1 MDLSNFICPATKQ
14 SLHESENA
22 LIADVVCHEIKGGIP
37 RFVASDNYAKA
48 FGLQWNTFKLTQF
61 DSYTSSPVTEKRL
74 EAAFGRPLSSLAG
87 KRILEAGSGAGRFT
101 EILLKYG
108 ACVYSFDFSN
118 AVEANYENNMP
129 NENLTLF
136 QADIESIPFQ
146 NDFFDAVLCLGVL
159 QHTPSTRSSLRELSR
174 VLKPEGEL
182 VCDHYKY
189 HMGMF
194 TSCYL
199 IWWFI
204 IKQFDSVRQLQIT
217 DWLTG
222 FFFPIHWRL
231 RDNQFA
237 QILLRRISPINFY
250 YGRYDLPKTIHYE
263 WSLLDTHDRNTD
275 HYKHH
280 VTRRGFEKV
289 LQSLGYTKYSV
300 FVGGTGYVCRAVKGL
315 NDAD

>member
-1 MDLSNFICPATKQ
+1 MDLLNFICPVTKQ
-14 SLHESENA
+14 SLHQSKNT
-22 LIADVVCHEIKGGIP
+22 LIADKICHEIKDYIP

-61 DSYTSSPVTEKRL
+61 DSYTNSPVTEKRL
-74 EAAFGRPLSSLAG
+74 EQAFGQPLSSLSG

-108 ACVYSFDFSN
+108 AHVYSFDFSN

-129 NENLTLF
+129 NEKLTLF

-146 NDFFDAVLCLGVL
+146 NDFFDVALCLGVL
-159 QHTPSTRSSLRELSR
+159 QHTPSTRSSLQELSR

-189 HMGMF
+189 HRGMF

-222 FFFPIHWRL
+222 FFFPIHWKF
-231 RDNQFA
+231 RDNWFA

-250 YGRYDLPKTIHYE
+250 YPKCDLSKTIHYE

-275 HYKHH
+275 HYKRH
-280 VTRRGFEKV
+280 VTQQGFEKI
-289 LQSLGYTKYSV
+289 LQSLGYAKYSV
-300 FVGGTGYVCRAVKGL
+300 LVGGTGYVCRAIKEL
-315 NDAD
+315 NDAE